1 MSFGTKEKDDPPTN
15 GEECDEGVARK
26 EQEPPIPI
34 AGSKRKTS
42 QGHWPDVYTGKAG
55 KAMSGIGKPPT
66 AEITTKPK
74 PKPKPTAA
82 TTTATTTTT
91 TTTAATTTA
100 RRKKRTTTTD

>member
-34 AGSKRKTS
+34 VGSKTRTS

-55 KAMSGIGKPPT
+55 ETMKWNRK
-66 AEITTKPK
+66 ITNS
-74 PKPKPTAA
+74 
-82 TTTATTTTT
+82 
-91 TTTAATTTA
+91 
-100 RRKKRTTTTD
+100 RDNNNNNSDKKSSSSSSSNNSKNKKNYRLA